1 MFWTPEGLKC
11 LIKLTSSDSND
22 TDGTDKFAKSKI
34 LASILN
40 CINSSCQL
48 CESNRQ
54 FFVENGLCEN
64 LMKLFEKHQTDDLI
78 LNMASMIIRSLL
90 LDDDIRHAFGKSH
103 EHAKFI
109 ASQLN
114 GIDVLLHIGLG
125 KYIFICVFYCCFFIY
140 DFIHVSIN
148 FDRLFK

>member
-1 MFWTPEGLKC
+1 
-11 LIKLTSSDSND
+11 
-22 TDGTDKFAKSKI
+22 
-34 LASILN
+34 
-40 CINSSCQL
+40 
-48 CESNRQ
+48 
-54 FFVENGLCEN
+54 
-64 LMKLFEKHQTDDLI
+64 MKLFEKHQTDDLI

-125 KYIFICVFYCCFFIY
+125 K
-140 DFIHVSIN
+140 
-148 FDRLFK
+148 

>member
-1 MFWTPEGLKC
+1 
-11 LIKLTSSDSND
+11 
-22 TDGTDKFAKSKI
+22 
-34 LASILN
+34 
-40 CINSSCQL
+40 
-48 CESNRQ
+48 
-54 FFVENGLCEN
+54 
-64 LMKLFEKHQTDDLI
+64 
-78 LNMASMIIRSLL
+78 MASMIIRSLL

-125 KYIFICVFYCCFFIY
+125 KFIFICVFYCCFFIY